1 MLSNAVLLI
10 TSLLAITSRN
20 PKGTSYRL
28 GHDSWSRESTVE
40 RYERVLVGS
49 YADCFRGKL
58 DVVKSADPQIIYA
71 LFCIVKE
78 ARLNILGNPWMRTLK
93 AAVCFNDDEVRNEA
107 GKLSLFTK
115 EVIHYLDVFNV
126 GPKIV
131 DVNVMADPAPVFVET
146 QAVFA

>member
-1 MLSNAVLLI
+1 MQ
-10 TSLLAITSRN
+10 
-20 PKGTSYRL
+20 SYTL
-28 GHDSWSRESTVE
+28 
-40 RYERVLVGS
+40 Y
-49 YADCFRGKL
+49 
-58 DVVKSADPQIIYA
+58 I
-71 LFCIVKE
+71 E

-93 AAVCFNDDEVRNEA
+93 AAVCFKDDEVRNEA

-131 DVNVMADPAPVFVET
+131 DVNVMADPAPVFVQT